1 MLKPAYLPLRASAWA
16 DPSARCECF
25 SLCHPGDAERFYERL
40 DVRFSLYASRRT
52 LTASGMIPQLPGAT
66 YYPSTF
72 TADEARLFDEA
83 KQLPYPLR
91 NRGITR
97 AEGAPRLCAF
107 PQLDGGLR
115 DADGDALPAPLTEIA
130 RTLLERNLLRK
141 PPRQCSVN
149 FYHQPRY
156 EMVPHKDGYSDQAA
170 ITSLGSD
177 AVLDFWHAPMDAAEK
192 LARDMLHGQHSGT
205 AVHDDCLER
214 PPHCSVWMEPGS
226 VLVLEGAAL
235 SDFVH
240 GLASRAE
247 DRFDGETIANAP
259 LVSLPALRARLAA
272 ATSADGVEQ
281 RSGAAA
287 EGEPAA
293 QVAVPRRQR
302 VSVVMWTAYT
312 PQPAAAAPT

>member
-1 MLKPAYLPLRASAWA
+1 
-16 DPSARCECF
+16 
-25 SLCHPGDAERFYERL
+25 
-40 DVRFSLYASRRT
+40 
-52 LTASGMIPQLPGAT
+52 
-66 YYPSTF
+66 
-72 TADEARLFDEA
+72 
-83 KQLPYPLR
+83 
-91 NRGITR
+91 
-97 AEGAPRLCAF
+97 
-107 PQLDGGLR
+107 
-115 DADGDALPAPLTEIA
+115 
-130 RTLLERNLLRK
+130 
-141 PPRQCSVN
+141 
-149 FYHQPRY
+149 
-156 EMVPHKDGYSDQAA
+156 
-170 ITSLGSD
+170 
-177 AVLDFWHAPMDAAEK
+177 
-192 LARDMLHGQHSGT
+192 
-205 AVHDDCLER
+205 
-214 PPHCSVWMEPGS
+214 MEPGS

-312 PQPAAAAPT
+312 PPQPAAAAPT